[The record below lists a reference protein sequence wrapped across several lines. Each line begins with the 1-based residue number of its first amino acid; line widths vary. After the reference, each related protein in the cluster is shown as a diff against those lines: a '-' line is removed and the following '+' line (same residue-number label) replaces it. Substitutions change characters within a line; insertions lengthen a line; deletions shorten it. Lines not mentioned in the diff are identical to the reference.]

1 MQALACLP
9 ACLPTRL
16 PIHRSIMRDMKCQ
29 NKNIIIELREWTD
42 EATERAERTIN
53 MLENIVSVNYM
64 FSDSNDSQY
73 LADGLFGVRCDVVSH
88 FGPNT
93 RSHRKWPETGKFI
106 FLHTKPNATALIT
119 GFWVKYE
126 IPFWTICNLTCVCDS
141 RCDTEEAISLRDSRI
156 TNGCCKMLLITKT
169 KKGKKQAEIFEG
181 NYFIC
186 S

>member
-1 MQALACLP
+1 
-9 ACLPTRL
+9 
-16 PIHRSIMRDMKCQ
+16 
-29 NKNIIIELREWTD
+29 
-42 EATERAERTIN
+42 

-88 FGPNT
+88 CGPNT

-126 IPFWTICNLTCVCDS
+126 IPFRTICNLTCVCDS

-156 TNGCCKMLLITKT
+156 KNGCCKMLFITKT
-169 KKGKKQAEIFEG
+169 KKREKNKPKYSRAIIPFAHNCECISVVAVTQCRG
-181 NYFIC
+181 NT
-186 S
+186 